1 MADAAPSFL
10 DRQRAAR
17 PWLDHLSER
26 AVATSSRRATT
37 TPPDPRLTI
46 LAIVPILMVAFAV
59 AGFALAG
66 NRSGS
71 TRSRTRSATTMPGG
85 LGETVN
91 GLIDS
96 AISARTS
103 VGVFGL
109 LGAAYAGIG
118 WITNLRD
125 ALTAMWEHTHEAGNF
140 VITKLKDFG
149 ALLGLGGAMLVTFG
163 LSALSNGPVA
173 RQVVEWLGVEHVTGV
188 GVLLRITSLAI
199 SVLATWALL
208 SWVIARMPREA
219 VTLAQRRTRCVRS
232 GDRLRGLPSGSGPS
246 ISRQVSQG
254 PAGAAFGDHRSPR
267 IREPQRAPHPV
278 RHRVGRHR
286 PGESRECVRPA
297 ARPPPSSASRRGTG
311 RASAKEA
318 LALTGAGAPRGDR
331 VGGPVAATGRLS
343 LVTPAAAGECPSP
356 AQQTQTMPDPTMPI
370 ATRPAPPCSA
380 AGPNPTPDPCPRTVV
395 SGPAT
400 WTAGSSALR
409 IPQDAHGDGG
419 SSAQP

>member
-17 PWLDHLSER
+17 PWLDHLVR
-26 AVATSSRRATT
+26 AGGRYQQQKGDYYAAGITYF
-37 TPPDPRLTI
+37 TI

-66 NRSGS
+66 NPEWVDEIQDQVSNN
-71 TRSRTRSATTMPGG
+71 MPGG

-219 VTLAQRRTRCVRS
+219 VTLRS
-232 GDRLRGLPSGSGPS
+232 AGRAAFAAA
-246 ISRQVSQG
+246 IVFEIFRQVGAIYLEAVSQG
-254 PAGAAFGDHRSPR
+254 PAGAAFGPIIGLLVFANLSARL
-267 IREPQRAPHPV
+267 ILFATAWAATVRENLANAYV
-278 RHRVGRHR
+278 
-286 PGESRECVRPA
+286 
-297 ARPPPSSASRRGTG
+297 PPPDSAVIRPRVEVREG
-311 RASAKEA
+311 ASAKEA
-318 LALTGAGAPRGDR
+318 LALTGAGALAAIGLAGLWRRRGD
-331 VGGPVAATGRLS
+331 
-343 LVTPAAAGECPSP
+343 
-356 AQQTQTMPDPTMPI
+356 
-370 ATRPAPPCSA
+370 
-380 AGPNPTPDPCPRTVV
+380 
-395 SGPAT
+395 
-400 WTAGSSALR
+400 
-409 IPQDAHGDGG
+409 
-419 SSAQP
+419 

>member
-17 PWLDHLSER
+17 PWLDHLVR
-26 AVATSSRRATT
+26 AGGRYQQQKGDYYAAGITYF
-37 TPPDPRLTI
+37 TI

-66 NRSGS
+66 NPEWVDEIQDQVSNN
-71 TRSRTRSATTMPGG
+71 MPGG

-219 VTLAQRRTRCVRS
+219 VTLHSAGRAAFAAAIVFE
-232 GDRLRGLPSGSGPS
+232 
-246 ISRQVSQG
+246 IFRQVGAIYLEAVSQG
-254 PAGAAFGDHRSPR
+254 PAGAAFGPIIGLLVFANLSARL
-267 IREPQRAPHPV
+267 ILFATAWAATARENLANAYV
-278 RHRVGRHR
+278 
-286 PGESRECVRPA
+286 
-297 ARPPPSSASRRGTG
+297 PPPDSAVIRPRVEVRQG
-311 RASAKEA
+311 ASAKEA
-318 LALTGAGAPRGDR
+318 LALTGAGALAAIGLAGLWRRRGD
-331 VGGPVAATGRLS
+331 
-343 LVTPAAAGECPSP
+343 
-356 AQQTQTMPDPTMPI
+356 
-370 ATRPAPPCSA
+370 
-380 AGPNPTPDPCPRTVV
+380 
-395 SGPAT
+395 
-400 WTAGSSALR
+400 
-409 IPQDAHGDGG
+409 
-419 SSAQP
+419 

>member
-17 PWLDHLSER
+17 PWLDHLVR
-26 AVATSSRRATT
+26 AGGRYQQQKGDYYAAGITYF
-37 TPPDPRLTI
+37 TI

-66 NRSGS
+66 NPEWVDEIQDQVSNN
-71 TRSRTRSATTMPGG
+71 MPGG

-163 LSALSNGPVA
+163 LSALSNA
-173 RQVVEWLGVEHVTGV
+173 R
-188 GVLLRITSLAI
+188 SL
-199 SVLATWALL
+199 
-208 SWVIARMPREA
+208 
-219 VTLAQRRTRCVRS
+219 VRWS
-232 GDRLRGLPSGSGPS
+232 SGSAWS
-246 ISRQVSQG
+246 
-254 PAGAAFGDHRSPR
+254 
-267 IREPQRAPHPV
+267 
-278 RHRVGRHR
+278 
-286 PGESRECVRPA
+286 
-297 ARPPPSSASRRGTG
+297 T
-311 RASAKEA
+311 
-318 LALTGAGAPRGDR
+318 
-331 VGGPVAATGRLS
+331 
-343 LVTPAAAGECPSP
+343 
-356 AQQTQTMPDPTMPI
+356 
-370 ATRPAPPCSA
+370 
-380 AGPNPTPDPCPRTVV
+380 
-395 SGPAT
+395 
-400 WTAGSSALR
+400 
-409 IPQDAHGDGG
+409 
-419 SSAQP
+419 